1 MYDPQQTQRTV
12 FKAKSKKQALLRLE
26 TLRERAGKEIPANGF
41 RMDRY
46 VSKFDRKHNCGFICC
61 LVGWL
66 PALFPDAFKWINVAG
81 NFVVKLLGAPS
92 FDFKAQV
99 QNYFGI
105 TENAFNYMFAGR
117 ALYDVDGKQLFPAV
131 VNMRNVSIDQALR
144 RVDNVIR
151 LMRQDVGR

>member
-1 MYDPQQTQRTV
+1 MFT
-12 FKAKSKKQALLRLE
+12 AKNQKQALLRLE
-26 TLRERAGKEIPANGF
+26 TLRTRASNEIPADRF

-131 VNMRNVSIDQALR
+131 ANMRNVSLDQALR

-151 LMRQDVGR
+151 LMRQDVAL